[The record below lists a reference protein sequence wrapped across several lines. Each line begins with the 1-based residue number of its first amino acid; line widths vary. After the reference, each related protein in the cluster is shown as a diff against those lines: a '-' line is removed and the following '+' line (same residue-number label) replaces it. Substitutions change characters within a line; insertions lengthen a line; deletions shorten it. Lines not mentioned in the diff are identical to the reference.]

1 MQEPPIFADLYA
13 GNYDSMYAAKD
24 YLTECDVIE
33 RAFARFG
40 DGQIHAVADFGCGTG
55 SHSIPLARR
64 GYAVVGVD
72 RSDAMLA
79 VARAKADRAAIERD
93 GRGTLTFRQGDL
105 RDVDLGTTFDA
116 VLMMFA
122 VLGYQH
128 SNQDVTRTLATI
140 KRHLRPGGLLV
151 CDIWYGP
158 AVLHDRPG
166 KRSREVPTK
175 TGRIIRMAS
184 PEIDVLRHICTVDIA
199 LTVIE
204 HDQVVSEETERH
216 DVRFFFPQEIAALLE
231 LTGLEVCRFGAFPD
245 FEQPPHED
253 NWNAMVV
260 ARVEGRTG

>member
-1 MQEPPIFADLYA
+1 MQDPQIFTDLYA

-24 YLTECDVIE
+24 YLAECDVIE

-40 DGQIHAVADFGCGTG
+40 DGRVHSIADFGCGTG
-55 SHSIPLARR
+55 NHAIPLARR

-79 VARAKADRAAIERD
+79 EARAKADGAASKAD
-93 GRGTLTFRQGDL
+93 GMETLVFCQGDL
-105 RDVDLGTTFDA
+105 RDVNLESTFDA

-128 SNQDVTRTLATI
+128 TNRDVTRTLTNI

-166 KRSREVPTK
+166 RKSREMPTAD
-175 TGRIIRMAS
+175 GRIIRTAS
-184 PEIDVLRHICTVDIA
+184 SEIDVLRHVCTVDIA

-204 HDQVVSEETERH
+204 HDRVVSQETERH

-231 LTGLEVCRFGAFPD
+231 LTGFQVCRLGAFPD
-245 FEQPPHED
+245 FEQPPTED

-260 ARVEGRTG
+260 AQAEG

>member
-1 MQEPPIFADLYA
+1 MSEPQIFADLYA

-24 YLTECDVIE
+24 YLAECDVIE
-33 RAFARFG
+33 RAFARFA
-40 DGQIHAVADFGCGTG
+40 DGRVHTIADFGCGTG
-55 SHSIPLARR
+55 SHAIPLARR

-79 VARAKADRAAIERD
+79 EARAKADGAARED
-93 GRGTLTFRQGDL
+93 GMGTLAFRQGDL
-105 RDVDLGTTFDA
+105 RDVNLESTFDA

-128 SNQDVTRTLATI
+128 TNQDVTRTLTNI
-140 KRHLRPGGLLV
+140 RRHLRPGGLLV

-166 KRSREVPTK
+166 KKSREMPTAH
-175 TGRIIRMAS
+175 GRIIRMAS
-184 PEIDVLRHICTVDIA
+184 SEIDVLRHLCTVDIA

-204 HDQVVSEETERH
+204 HDRVVSQETERH

-231 LTGLEVCRFGAFPD
+231 LTGFRVCRLGAFPD
-245 FEQPPHED
+245 FERPPTED

-260 ARVEGRTG
+260 AQAGG

>member
-1 MQEPPIFADLYA
+1 MPEPQIFAELYA
-13 GNYDSMYAAKD
+13 GNYDSMYSAKD
-24 YLTECDVIE
+24 YLAECDVIE

-40 DGQIHAVADFGCGTG
+40 DGRIHTIADFGCGTG
-55 SHSIPLARR
+55 NHAIPLARR
-64 GYAVVGVD
+64 GYTVVGVD

-79 VARAKADRAAIERD
+79 EARAKADRAARERE
-93 GRGTLTFRQGDL
+93 GSGTLTFRQGDL
-105 RDVDLGTTFDA
+105 RDVDLGSTFDA

-128 SNQDVTRTLATI
+128 SNQDVTRTLASVT
-140 KRHLRPGGLLV
+140 RHLRPGGLLA

-166 KRSREVPTK
+166 KKSREVPTSH
-175 TGRIIRMAS
+175 GRIIRIATS
-184 PEIDVLRHICTVDIA
+184 EIDVLRHLCTVDIA

-204 HDQVVSEETERH
+204 HDRVVSQETERH

-231 LTGLEVCRFGAFPD
+231 LTGFEVCRLGAFPD

>member
-1 MQEPPIFADLYA
+1 MQEPQIFADLYA

-24 YLTECDVIE
+24 YLAECDVIE

-40 DGQIHAVADFGCGTG
+40 DGRVHSIADFGCGTG
-55 SHSIPLARR
+55 SHAIPLARR
-64 GYAVVGVD
+64 GYDVVGVD

-79 VARAKADRAAIERD
+79 GARAKADRAERED
-93 GRGTLTFRQGDL
+93 GMGTLAFRQGDL
-105 RDVDLGTTFDA
+105 RDVTLGSTFDA

-128 SNQDVTRTLATI
+128 TNQDVTRTLTNI
-140 KRHLRPGGLLV
+140 KKHLRPGGLLV
-151 CDIWYGP
+151 FDIWYGP

-166 KRSREVPTK
+166 TKSREMPTAH
-175 TGRIIRMAS
+175 GRIVRMAS
-184 PEIDVLRHICTVDIA
+184 SEIDVLRHVCTVDIA

-204 HDQVVSEETERH
+204 HDRVMSQETERH

-231 LTGLEVCRFGAFPD
+231 LTGFRVCRLGAFPE
-245 FEQPPHED
+245 FEQPPTED

-260 ARVEGRTG
+260 AQAEG

>member
-1 MQEPPIFADLYA
+1 MQEPQIFADVYA

-24 YLTECDVIE
+24 YLAECDVIE

-40 DGQIHAVADFGCGTG
+40 DGRVHRLADFGCGTG
-55 SHSIPLARR
+55 SHAIPLARR
-64 GYAVVGVD
+64 GYDVVGVD

-79 VARAKADRAAIERD
+79 EARAKAAAAAREHGI
-93 GRGTLTFRQGDL
+93 GTLAFRQGDL
-105 RDVDLGTTFDA
+105 RDVALGSTFDA

-128 SNQDVTRTLATI
+128 TNQDVTRTLTNI

-151 CDIWYGP
+151 FDIWYGP

-166 KRSREVPTK
+166 NKSREMPTAQ
-175 TGRIIRMAS
+175 GRIIRMAS
-184 PEIDVLRHICTVDIA
+184 SRIDVLRHLCTVDIA

-204 HDQVVSEETERH
+204 HDRVVSQETERH

-231 LTGLEVCRFGAFPD
+231 LTGFRVCQLGAFPD
-245 FEQPPHED
+245 FEQPPTED

-260 ARVEGRTG
+260 AQAEG

>member
-1 MQEPPIFADLYA
+1 MQEPQIFADVYA

-24 YLTECDVIE
+24 YLAECDVIE

-40 DGQIHAVADFGCGTG
+40 DGRVHSIADFGCGTG
-55 SHSIPLARR
+55 SHAIPLARR
-64 GYAVVGVD
+64 GYDVVGVD

-79 VARAKADRAAIERD
+79 GARAKADGAERED
-93 GRGTLTFRQGDL
+93 GMGTLAFRQGDL
-105 RDVDLGTTFDA
+105 RDVTLGSTFDA

-128 SNQDVTRTLATI
+128 TNQDVTRTLTNI

-151 CDIWYGP
+151 FDIWYGP

-166 KRSREVPTK
+166 KKSREMPTAH
-175 TGRIIRMAS
+175 GRIVRMAS
-184 PEIDVLRHICTVDIA
+184 SEIDVLRHVCTVDIA

-204 HDQVVSEETERH
+204 HDRVMSQETERH

-231 LTGLEVCRFGAFPD
+231 LTGFRVCRLGAFPD
-245 FEQPPHED
+245 FEQPPTED
-253 NWNAMVV
+253 SWNAMVV
-260 ARVEGRTG
+260 AQAEG

>member
-1 MQEPPIFADLYA
+1 MKEPQIFNDLYA

-24 YLTECDVIE
+24 YLAECDVIE

-40 DGQIHAVADFGCGTG
+40 DGQVHTIADFGCGTG
-55 SHSIPLARR
+55 SHAIPLARR

-79 VARAKADRAAIERD
+79 EARAKADGAGSD
-93 GRGTLTFRQGDL
+93 GGMGTLTFRQGDL
-105 RDVDLGTTFDA
+105 RDVNLESRFDA

-128 SNQDVTRTLATI
+128 TNQDVTRTLANI

-158 AVLHDRPG
+158 AVLHVRPSQ
-166 KRSREVPTK
+166 KNRDIETPH
-175 TGRIIRMAS
+175 GRISRLAS
-184 PEIDVLRHICTVDIA
+184 TEIDVLHHLCRVSIS
-199 LTVIE
+199 LTVME
-204 HDQVVSEETERH
+204 HDRVVSQGTEHH
-216 DVRFFFPQEIAALLE
+216 DVRFFFPQEIAAHLE
-231 LTGLEVCRFGAFPD
+231 LTGFRVCRLGAFPD
-245 FEQPPHED
+245 FDQPPTED

-260 ARVEGRTG
+260 ARAEG